1 MRDFCSQADQEGAT
15 FMVAGLGE
23 PAAETDPADLPDGQP
38 TLAAARALQDDEPP
52 KQPSNAAANAEAIW
66 LRCWFAAYAGNDP
79 AGMEGL
85 QLQQQRIGFSA
96 FSLNLLHSP
105 TNLQTPRF
113 QAAPQIVRDHARLQ
127 RALQRHRAAGL
138 VLEYLPQ
145 GDIAAL
151 SSSLQ
156 LAGLRY
162 LAMPSAAVPITDCSQ
177 SFDHFVQRRSKRER
191 QRSRRLLR
199 MAEGE
204 DSLLRFSV
212 ITGHDQ
218 AGTLLEQCFSLEQA
232 SWKGREKTAILDKA
246 EDARFYRALAQEL
259 ASAGL
264 LRLAVLHDRDG
275 RLLAFELCILWD
287 RRLIAL
293 KTSCSEHHLD
303 LSPGHVLALLHIRH
317 CCADQGIDIYDVTGN
332 GLNPAAHLLR
342 YADRQELLW
351 RVVVFSPGW
360 RGRLLRLLWQARL
373 HLRSVKRFVAR
384 QRR

>member
-1 MRDFCSQADQEGAT
+1 MRDFCSQADQESAT

-23 PAAETDPADLPDGQP
+23 PAAATDPAGVSDGQP
-38 TLAAARALQDDEPP
+38 TLPAARPRQDDEPP
-52 KQPSNAAANAEAIW
+52 RQPSNPAANAQSIW
-66 LRCWFAAYAGNDP
+66 LQCWLAAYAANDP
-79 AGMEGL
+79 PGVEGL
-85 QLQQQRIGFSA
+85 QLLPQRIGFSA
-96 FSLNLLHSP
+96 VSLNLLHSP

-113 QAAPQIVRDHARLQ
+113 QAALQIVQDHARLQ
-127 RALQRHRAAGL
+127 RAVQRHRAAGL

-145 GDIAAL
+145 DDIAAI

-191 QRSRRLLR
+191 QRARRLLR

-212 ITGHDQ
+212 ITGDDQ
-218 AGTLLEQCFSLEQA
+218 AGTLLEQCLNLEQA

-246 EDARFYRALAQEL
+246 EDERFYRALAQEL

-264 LRLAVLHDRDG
+264 LRLALLHDRDG
-275 RLLAFELCILWD
+275 RLLAFELCMLWD

-303 LSPGHVLALLHIRH
+303 LSPGHALALLHIRH
-317 CCADQGIDIYDVTGN
+317 CCADQAIDLYDVTGN
-332 GLNPAAHLLR
+332 GLSPAAHLLR

-373 HLRSVKRFVAR
+373 HLRSVKRFMAK